1 MGVTKQIENGREMA
15 SVAMPID
22 SLQKRVADLR
32 RAFAKGLGHKPST
45 LQASAIRRSAM
56 LVAQAEQVLAD
67 PTATINDKVRI
78 DGAARRALVDMQATL
93 RPKLAVSPITAF
105 DRYVQQKAAAR

>member
-1 MGVTKQIENGREMA
+1 MA

-45 LQASAIRRSAM
+45 LQAAAIRRAAM
-56 LVAQAEQVLAD
+56 LAAQAELVLAD
-67 PTATINDKVRI
+67 PTASINDKVRI
-78 DGAARRALVDMQATL
+78 DGAARRALTDMQAVLAAKRKPEPTL
-93 RPKLAVSPITAF
+93 EQYLASKHHVS
-105 DRYVQQKAAAR
+105 AA

>member
-1 MGVTKQIENGREMA
+1 MAFFMHGGCRAAAGLAESLPPFGPVLVGLTASRGLCSMFLSMFRAQEMA

-45 LQASAIRRSAM
+45 LQAAAIRRAA
-56 LVAQAEQVLAD
+56 LLAAQAEQVLA
-67 PTATINDKVRI
+67 
-78 DGAARRALVDMQATL
+78 
-93 RPKLAVSPITAF
+93 
-105 DRYVQQKAAAR
+105 